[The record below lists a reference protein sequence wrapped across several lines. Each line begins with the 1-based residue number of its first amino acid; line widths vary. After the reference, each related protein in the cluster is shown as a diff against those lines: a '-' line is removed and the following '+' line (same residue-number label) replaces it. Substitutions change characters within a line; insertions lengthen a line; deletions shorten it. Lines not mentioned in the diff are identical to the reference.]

1 MLHKFTEEIAECY
14 RHARECRERAE
25 RVPDPAT
32 KNDFFDQERRWL
44 SMAHSYEFAERLSD
58 FTGEVRRRNKM
69 AAEMRE
75 RFKRRKLAS
84 ITHLPERK

>member
-1 MLHKFTEEIAECY
+1 MLQKLTEEIAECY

-25 RVPDPAT
+25 QVLYPAT
-32 KNDFFDQERRWL
+32 TNDFLDQERRWL
-44 SMAHSYEFAERLSD
+44 SLAHSYEFAERLSA